1 LPRTSRS
8 AEGGGRALSVIVT
21 VSNGCASL
29 GGEMNNVRRG
39 RRDQGAAAVE
49 FALVV
54 PILLAVML
62 GIVDY
67 GMWFSDTLSTR
78 QGVRE
83 AARLAV
89 VESYNG
95 GGCASSKSL
104 DEVACT
110 VDDRIGAI
118 SGPTWVRVKST
129 KADGSAG
136 WEQGGSV
143 TVCAIVKSNGLTGF
157 TPMPNNHIV
166 FSSIVMRIEDDTTP
180 PTGPSPYVGTR
191 GGTLPPG
198 FTWSGSCA

>member
-8 AEGGGRALSVIVT
+8 AEGGGRTLSVIVT

-67 GMWFSDTLSTR
+67 GMWFSETLSTR